1 MRPVPS
7 PERNRSMTELQCPY
21 CPETRPSRSRLV
33 THVDGVHGAVSVTR
47 RTLDLRS
54 PRTVETV
61 SVVTD
66 HLAYPCRWTDSDGDQ
81 CSRPEH
87 LFRDGKCMSCD
98 APELSDVTVVQCVC
112 GAPIEPLDE
121 DTTYPGWTHVFGVST
136 GKCTDAIPAAGMPT
150 KADREGLDAALA
162 RTGAGLAEAGRE
174 MAEMRA
180 ALDAVDARMAKLDAQ
195 LTSPATVRRAT
206 LNQVWDRLIDAGDL
220 TGAAIVMKMIAAVV
234 DD

>member
-1 MRPVPS
+1 MD
-7 PERNRSMTELQCPY
+7 LQCPY

-33 THVDGVHGAVSVTR
+33 THVDSMHGNVSVTR
-47 RTLDLRS
+47 RTLDLRN

-61 SVVTD
+61 AVTSPALVAED
-66 HLAYPCRWTDSDGDQ
+66 THQGTDPSHGGLTLHRGAREN
-81 CSRPEH
+81 CSAPDCGPE
-87 LFRDGKCMSCD
+87 DT
-98 APELSDVTVVQCVC
+98 TVVQCVC
-112 GAPIEPLDE
+112 GAPIEPLDDDRE
-121 DTTYPGWTHVFGVST
+121 YPDWKHVFPFEASIRPD

-150 KADREGLDAALA
+150 KADRESLDAAMA

-180 ALDAVDARMAKLDAQ
+180 ALDAVDERMRKLDAQ

-206 LNQVWDRLIDAGDL
+206 LNQVWDRLLDAGDL
-220 TGAAIVMKMIAAVV
+220 AGAAIVMKMIKAVV

>member
-1 MRPVPS
+1 MS
-7 PERNRSMTELQCPY
+7 DLKCPY

-33 THVDGVHGAVSVTR
+33 THVDAMHKNVTVTR
-47 RTLDLRS
+47 RTLDLRN
-54 PRTVETV
+54 PRTVEDVTV
-61 SVVTD
+61 T
-66 HLAYPCRWTDSDGDQ
+66 G
-81 CSRPEH
+81 
-87 LFRDGKCMSCD
+87 
-98 APELSDVTVVQCVC
+98 PELAEPITIESSEQAIVVQCVC

-121 DTTYPGWTHVFGVST
+121 DTTYPDWTHVFPAQAALRSGS
-136 GKCTDAIPAAGMPT
+136 KCTDAIPAAGMPT
-150 KADREGLDAALA
+150 KADRESLDVALA

-180 ALDAVDARMAKLDAQ
+180 ALDAVDERMRKLDAQ

-220 TGAAIVMKMIAAVV
+220 TGAAIVMKMIKAVV

>member
-1 MRPVPS
+1 MS
-7 PERNRSMTELQCPY
+7 DLKCPY

-33 THVDGVHGAVSVTR
+33 SHVDAMHKNVSVTR

-54 PRTVETV
+54 PQTVEDVVIEGFQGLTV
-61 SVVTD
+61 QPIEQNQPTGPITIESSEQ
-66 HLAYPCRWTDSDGDQ
+66 AI
-81 CSRPEH
+81 
-87 LFRDGKCMSCD
+87 
-98 APELSDVTVVQCVC
+98 VVQCVC

-121 DTTYPGWTHVFGVST
+121 DTTYPDWHHVFPEQAALRAGS
-136 GKCTDAIPAAGMPT
+136 KCRDAIPAAEMPT
-150 KADREGLDAALA
+150 KADRESLDAALA

-206 LNQVWDRLIDAGDL
+206 LNQVWDRLLDVGDL
-220 TGAAIVMKMIAAVV
+220 TGAAIVMKMINRVV
-234 DD
+234 DDA